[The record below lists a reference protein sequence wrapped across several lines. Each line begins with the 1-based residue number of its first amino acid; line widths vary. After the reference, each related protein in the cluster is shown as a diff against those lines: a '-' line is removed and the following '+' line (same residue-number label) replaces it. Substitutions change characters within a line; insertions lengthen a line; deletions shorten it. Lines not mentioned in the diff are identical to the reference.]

1 MLDLNSI
8 AVDTELELNGQ
19 YVDIPDW
26 KGVSLGV
33 RSLEIEEY
41 KIAVEQAV
49 EALARKYDGALIPP
63 KEREIVIGSL
73 LAKHI
78 LFGWKGIDQEYS
90 AEFARDF
97 LGSERGRN
105 LANKVLWA
113 ARKVGRVNA
122 KFQDDTV
129 KN

>member
-1 MLDLNSI
+1 MLDLESI
-8 AVDTELELNGQ
+8 AVDTELEQNGQ
-19 YVDIPDW
+19 YIDIPDW

-49 EALARKYDGALIPP
+49 EKLARKYDGGMIPP

-78 LFGWKGIDQEYS
+78 LFDWKGISPAYS
-90 AEFARDF
+90 AEFAQEF
-97 LGSERGRN
+97 LGSDRGRH
-105 LANKVLWA
+105 LSNKVLWA
-113 ARKVGRVNA
+113 ARRVGRIDA
-122 KFQDDTV
+122 KFQDDAA

>member
-1 MLDLNSI
+1 MLDLESI
-8 AVDTELELNGQ
+8 AVDTALEQNGQ
-19 YVDIPDW
+19 YIDIPDW

-49 EALARKYDGALIPP
+49 EQLARKYDGQMIPP

-78 LFGWKGIDQEYS
+78 LFDWKGINPPYSPEY
-90 AEFARDF
+90 AKEF
-97 LGSERGRN
+97 LGSERGRH
-105 LANKVLWA
+105 LSNKVLWA
-113 ARKVGRVNA
+113 ARRVGRIDA
-122 KFQDDTV
+122 KFQDDAA